1 MPTKFK
7 GTAAEVKALN
17 AFIKLARAMNSLNA
31 NLSRHVADEGDI
43 TMSQFGVLEA
53 LLHLGSLSQGEIGH
67 KLLLSG
73 SNVTTVVDNL
83 EKRGLVRRTRRTG
96 DRRVVDVEL
105 TDSGRKLI
113 ARLFPAHARRIT
125 SLFSALT
132 AKEQDQLGA
141 LCRTLG
147 KSVAEA
153 VEPVSSITKRSHS

>member
-1 MPTKFK
+1 MPTKYR
-7 GTAAEVKALN
+7 GTADETRALN
-17 AFIKLARAMNSLNA
+17 AFIKLARAINSLNA
-31 NLSRHVADEGDI
+31 NLARHIADEGGL

-53 LLHLGSLSQGEIGH
+53 LLHLGALSQGDIGQ

-83 EKRGLVRRTRRTG
+83 EKRHLVRRTRRPG

-125 SLFSALT
+125 NLLGALSARQ
-132 AKEQDQLGA
+132 QDQLGD

-147 KSVAEA
+147 KSI
-153 VEPVSSITKRSHS
+153 VEPV

>member
-1 MPTKFK
+1 MSDYSMPTKYR
-7 GTAAEVKALN
+7 GSPDQIRALN
-17 AFIKLARAMNSLNA
+17 AFIKLARAMNSLNT
-31 NLSRHVADEGDI
+31 NLARHVADEGGI

-53 LLHLGSLSQGEIGH
+53 LLHIGPLSQGDLGQ

-73 SNVTTVVDNL
+73 SNVTTVIDNL
-83 EKRGLVRRTRRTG
+83 EKRGFVTRTRRPG

-125 SLFSALT
+125 NLLSALT
-132 AKEQDQLGA
+132 SKQQDQLGE

-147 KSVAEA
+147 KSI
-153 VEPVSSITKRSHS
+153 VEPV

>member
-1 MPTKFK
+1 MPTKFR
-7 GTAAEVKALN
+7 GSQAEVRALN
-17 AFIKLARAMNSLNA
+17 AFIKLARAMNSMNA
-31 NLSRHVADEGDI
+31 NLARHVAEEGDI

-53 LLHLGSLSQGEIGH
+53 LLHLGPLSQGEIGQ

-73 SNVTTVVDNL
+73 SNVTTVLDNL
-83 EKRGLVRRTRRTG
+83 EKRGFVKRTRRAG

-125 SLFSALT
+125 NLLSALT
-132 AKEQDQLGA
+132 SKQQDQLGD

-147 KSVAEA
+147 KSI
-153 VEPVSSITKRSHS
+153 VEPV

>member
-1 MPTKFK
+1 MSDYSMPTKYR
-7 GTAAEVKALN
+7 GSPDQIRALN
-17 AFIKLARAMNSLNA
+17 AFIKLARAMNSLNT
-31 NLSRHVADEGDI
+31 NLARHVADEGGI

-53 LLHLGSLSQGEIGH
+53 LLHLGPLSQGDLGQ

-73 SNVTTVVDNL
+73 SNVTTVIDNL
-83 EKRGLVRRTRRTG
+83 EKRGFVTRTRRPG

-125 SLFSALT
+125 NLLSALT
-132 AKEQDQLGA
+132 SKQQDQLGE

-147 KSVAEA
+147 KSI
-153 VEPVSSITKRSHS
+153 VEPV

>member
-1 MPTKFK
+1 MPTKFR
-7 GTAAEVKALN
+7 GSPAEVRALN
-17 AFIKLARAMNSLNA
+17 AFIKLARAMNSMNA
-31 NLSRHVADEGDI
+31 NLARHVAEEGDI

-53 LLHLGSLSQGEIGH
+53 LLHLGPLSQGDIGQ

-73 SNVTTVVDNL
+73 SNVTTVIDNL
-83 EKRGLVRRTRRTG
+83 EKRGFVKRTRRAG

-125 SLFSALT
+125 NLLSALT
-132 AKEQDQLGA
+132 SKQQDQLGD

-147 KSVAEA
+147 KSI
-153 VEPVSSITKRSHS
+153 VEPV